1 MSILYLWQATGTD
14 SVADPD
20 PAPRCQNY
28 LYWRLPVRTVFR
40 IRILLLGVKI
50 ISVARYRYGLLRIRI
65 LHWSV
70 KKIPGISITYRNWQD
85 NYCISCTGMFSS
97 LWKEDFFSFSTGYVK
112 TMQHTRQNPDL
123 ILFIRCFFASG
134 AVLWSRSRP

>member
-1 MSILYLWQATGTD
+1 MDIDYLYRAHLPARILLLLYVSILYLWQATGTD

-112 TMQHTRQNPDL
+112 PCN
-123 ILFIRCFFASG
+123 IRG
-134 AVLWSRSRP
+134 KIQI